1 VLFLLAQVF
10 PPPANAVVQNAIYIL
25 NRATGKT
32 NYGTKSCI
40 RNIPLLLPEFFLFPF
55 QKVI

>member
-25 NRATGKT
+25 NRATEKT

-40 RNIPLLLPEFFLFPF
+40 RNIPLLLPEFFLFPL